1 MLDRKQAL
9 LAMTKNVAHMFHQE
23 ENMGSLETGKLAN
36 MAILDTDLLND
47 KYSRLLT
54 AKVIATVVDGD
65 IVYSAG
71 Q

>member
-1 MLDRKQAL
+1 MIQGKAEKLFIGNITTMDDIKPFAE
-9 LAMTKNVAHMFHQE
+9 AMT
-23 ENMGSLETGKLAN
+23 
-36 MAILDTDLLND
+36 ILDTDLLND

-54 AKVIATVVDGD
+54 AKVIATAVDGD